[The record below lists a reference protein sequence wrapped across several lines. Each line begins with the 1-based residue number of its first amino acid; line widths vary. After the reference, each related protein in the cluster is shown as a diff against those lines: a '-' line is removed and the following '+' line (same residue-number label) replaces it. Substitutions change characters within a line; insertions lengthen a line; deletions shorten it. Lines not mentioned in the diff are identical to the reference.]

1 MLSGGRD
8 GDCSLVSE
16 NLEEKKAMVTERN
29 KRSIGTLTLST
40 LLLLA
45 LLVVAGM
52 ALTACSTDNNG
63 YGTSN
68 TGAKLTNSE
77 LEKAIKTKLD
87 TNSELRAADLR
98 VSADAEK
105 STATISG
112 TVESPALRTTAIDLA
127 KSAYSGLLVNDKIE
141 VKQRELTRAEWTEEK
156 ASEARAKGKE
166 FGDTIGESLDDAWIH
181 TKIVTKMIGNEATPQ
196 RKINVDVNNNV
207 VTLRGVVDTN
217 EAKVEAER
225 VASGTEGVRRVIN
238 QLKVKKV

>member
-1 MLSGGRD
+1 
-8 GDCSLVSE
+8 
-16 NLEEKKAMVTERN
+16 MVAERH

-52 ALTACSTDNNG
+52 ALTACSADNNG
-63 YGTSN
+63 YGTNS
-68 TGAKLTNSE
+68 GVKLTDSE
-77 LEKAIKTKLD
+77 LQKAIKTKLD
-87 TNSELRAADLR
+87 TNAELRAADLG

-112 TVESPALRTTAIDLA
+112 TVESAALRTTAIDLA

-141 VKQRELTRAEWTEEK
+141 IKQRELTRAECTEQK

-181 TKIVTKMIGNEATPQ
+181 TKIVAKMIGTAATPQ

-217 EAKVEAER
+217 EEKVEAER
-225 VASGTEGVRRVIN
+225 VAGETEGVRRVIN
-238 QLKVKKV
+238 QLKVKRV